1 MVPSLKSEK
10 YIKAADDYSK
20 IVNRGIYVANL
31 IRFCRKNVPLQNRNK
46 LR

>member
-10 YIKAADDYSK
+10 YIKAADSK